1 MVKADLVPM
10 QPVLQLQVVKEDQMV
25 RLLKAVVAVVV
36 AALLV
41 QPVLVALERRMVPML
56 LLLLGLVVAEVFIP
70 MEENIK
76 IKLC

>member
-10 QPVLQLQVVKEDQMV
+10 DMVLQLQVVKEDQMV